1 MEAFAI
7 VGENVV
13 YLIAQGDT
21 LKRARRG
28 PGVFDDYVL
37 ATLIWHEMAH
47 IAGADERE
55 AQRQEEDLWR
65 EYLLARRVDTGRGL
79 NYLTLLTKRH

>member
-1 MEAFAI
+1 
-7 VGENVV
+7 
-13 YLIAQGDT
+13 
-21 LKRARRG
+21 
-28 PGVFDDYVL
+28 
-37 ATLIWHEMAH
+37 MAH